1 MPMHNSEKLNWQ
13 KEVEVAAA
21 EFGGCVGFCED
32 VFFNVRPVAC
42 SVNVIPAETTFAVTV
57 VCLQ

>member
-13 KEVEVAAA
+13 KEVKVVAA
-21 EFGGCVGFCED
+21 EFGGRVGFCKD

-42 SVNVIPAETTFAVTV
+42 SANVIAAETAFAVTV